1 MAFTGPDWRGFLRS
15 TLGGELSFHEP
26 LKMGLGRAA
35 RSGETDEAII
45 AFTVALLAKRADQ
58 ARRAQYNA
66 AWIGRTLKSFRA
78 KDGHTRSRLEAAR
91 ASLFA
96 EV

>member
-1 MAFTGPDWRGFLRS
+1 
-15 TLGGELSFHEP
+15 
-26 LKMGLGRAA
+26 MGLGRAA

-45 AFTVALLAKRADQ
+45 AFTVALLAQCADPT
-58 ARRAQYNA
+58 RRAQYNA

-78 KDGHTRSRLEAAR
+78 KDGLTRSRLEAAR

-96 EV
+96 